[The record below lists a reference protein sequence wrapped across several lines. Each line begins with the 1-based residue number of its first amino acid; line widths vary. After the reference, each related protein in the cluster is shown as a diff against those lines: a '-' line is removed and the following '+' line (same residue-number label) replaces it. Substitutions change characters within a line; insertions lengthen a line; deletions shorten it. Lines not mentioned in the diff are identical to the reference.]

1 MLISLLLF
9 ALLVSGKLVEIAER
23 QPLGD
28 SRDRWLNVAEG
39 TDRVS
44 NFLALNRP
52 YDLITGI
59 RGAGADAGERVDSI
73 ETVATALGRE
83 REWIRPRRQEPTV
96 VPRPRP
102 TATPLAVPP
111 PAVPSVTNIP
121 RPSEPSDGP
130 DSNQVP
136 DTGPPAVASGV
147 GLDPDTAEN
156 LEPPGTDPVKPD
168 IAENLEPPGTDP
180 EEPDA
185 ALQPTHNATDID
197 GHAPNSQPAPPEESG
212 LPPTKLR
219 TVTSDDPLRVY
230 VAGDSQAFYPGH
242 ALTGMAGSA
251 LLDVTVDSRHST
263 GLARPDLFNW
273 PAELLDIAAE
283 HDPEL
288 AVIFIGGNDW
298 QPMQTP
304 EGELLR
310 RGTESWL
317 FEWMWRLEVA
327 LDALAASH
335 RHTVLVSL
343 APARSEPFRTGY
355 SQINEL
361 LRTVSLSRSD
371 VTLVDIWELFGGN
384 APYRDRVS
392 PPSGGDQVRVRQQD
406 GIHLNRTGA
415 KWVAAI
421 VLEVAA
427 GRWDLGA
434 A

>member
-1 MLISLLLF
+1 MKSIVAAMLISLLLF

-59 RGAGADAGERVDSI
+59 RGVGADAGERVDSI
-73 ETVATALGRE
+73 EAVATALGRE
-83 REWIRPRRQEPTV
+83 REPIHPRTQEPTL

-102 TATPLAVPP
+102 TATPLAAPP
-111 PAVPSVTNIP
+111 PAAPSATNIP
-121 RPSEPSDGP
+121 RPNEPSDGP
-130 DSNQVP
+130 DSNPVS
-136 DTGPPAVASGV
+136 DAGPPAAASGV
-147 GLDPDTAEN
+147 GLEPDTAEN
-156 LEPPGTDPVKPD
+156 PEPPGT
-168 IAENLEPPGTDP
+168 GP
-180 EEPDA
+180 EKPDA
-185 ALQPTHNATDID
+185 ALQTLHSATDFD
-197 GHAPNSQPAPPEESG
+197 GLALNSQPAPPEDSG
-212 LPPTKLR
+212 LSPTKLR
-219 TVTSDDPLRVY
+219 TVTPDDPLRVY

-242 ALTGMAGSA
+242 ALTGVEGASF
-251 LLDVTVDSRHST
+251 LDVTVDSRHST

-288 AVIFIGGNDW
+288 VVIFIGGNDW
-298 QPMQTP
+298 QPMQAP

-310 RGTESWL
+310 RGTDGWL
-317 FEWMWRLEVA
+317 LEWMWRLEVA

-343 APARSEPFRTGY
+343 PPARPEPFRTGY

-361 LRTVSLSRSD
+361 SRTVSLSRSD

-384 APYRDRVS
+384 DPYRDRVA

-415 KWVAAI
+415 KWVAAM
-421 VLEVAA
+421 VFEVAA
-427 GRWDLGA
+427 ERWDLGA